1 MDPVFYRIFGDFTS
15 SDRNAGSFYVKCA
28 VGWDDGRRDLL
39 GGVSW
44 KYGGSDE
51 RAAGFGE
58 RGGDSGSH
66 LDLRYDAGIIE
77 IMYAVTCQKPE

>member
-39 GGVSW
+39 GGASW

-58 RGGDSGSH
+58 RGGDSGCYNAWDHVVLVRDLKDRGASRSH
-66 LDLRYDAGIIE
+66 
-77 IMYAVTCQKPE
+77 

>member
-39 GGVSW
+39 GGVS
-44 KYGGSDE
+44 
-51 RAAGFGE
+51 
-58 RGGDSGSH
+58 
-66 LDLRYDAGIIE
+66 
-77 IMYAVTCQKPE
+77 

>member
-44 KYGGSDE
+44 KYGGSNE
-51 RAAGFGE
+51 WAAGFGK

-66 LDLRYDAGIIE
+66 HARDHVVLVRDLKDRGAGRSH
-77 IMYAVTCQKPE
+77 